1 MRHLSWTI
9 SLAAV
14 MAVTGAGLAFSQSN
28 EAQRSPP
35 PRTTETKDGF
45 QVDPIIE
52 QQADRIKQQTYRSRG
67 VGEQKTWNLD
77 IGRFQDN
84 IPEPRQD
91 FLDEPI
97 GSYSG
102 LRLRMPLRGGK
113 QP

>member
-1 MRHLSWTI
+1 MRHLSRTI
-9 SLAAV
+9 CLAAV
-14 MAVTGAGLAFSQSN
+14 MAVAGTGLAYAQSN

-35 PRTTETKDGF
+35 PATGTKDSF

-52 QQADRIKQQTYRSRG
+52 QKADRIKQQTYRSRG

-77 IGRFQDN
+77 IGRFQAN

-97 GSYSG
+97 GPYSG
-102 LRLRMPLRGGK
+102 LRLRMPLRGKK